1 MRCMGIDKMMS
12 TASIQLL
19 TGLELHRVVIEDHL
33 LKAISQ
39 VWIAT
44 ADLKDIHVRPG
55 RRFKPILDIF
65 DTMAE
70 RGVSFRIVHSA
81 MPSRYFRNT
90 LEAYPRLVEG
100 SLELQICPRSHWK
113 MVIVDGVFGY
123 CGSANFTG
131 AGLGAKSANK
141 RNLEIGVV
149 SSEKEWVGQLVSL
162 FDQFWIGEYCDTC
175 RLKHICPDP
184 VR

>member
-1 MRCMGIDKMMS
+1 MS
-12 TASIQLL
+12 ENKQSTHNVQLV
-19 TGLELHRVVIEDHL
+19 TGRELHRVVVEEHL
-33 LKAISQ
+33 LSARTQ

-44 ADLKDIHVRPG
+44 ADLKDMHIRSG
-55 RRFKPILDIF
+55 RHFKPILDIF
-65 DTMAE
+65 DTMAQ

-81 MPSRYFRNT
+81 LPSKYFRTT
-90 LEAYPRLVEG
+90 LEAYPRLVED

-113 MVIVDGVFGY
+113 MVIVDGDFGY

-131 AGLGAKSANK
+131 AGLGAKSPDK

-149 SSEKEWVGQLVSL
+149 SSDKVWVDRLATL
-162 FDQFWIGEYCDTC
+162 FDQFWIGEHCDTC
-175 RLKHICPDP
+175 RLKQICPDP